1 MSTPWTIL
9 GGLLL
14 LMSTCSIIVAVLLVV
29 DRYRKPPWRG
39 VTGGEVASAVFTGL
53 RWVLRGFGL
62 AMRWAVT
69 VSGVTALLTAALLRI
84 FPDLY
89 RSPSDL
95 GTWTGYAAFGAQF
108 YLLLPAVA
116 AIVAVTQLAAHLL
129 APRRRGTVAPP
140 RTAPIPIPRAAWS
153 PVPAGPVRSSVLI
166 WKTAAE
172 TERLRREEIDT
183 RPDVTADGALAWLH
197 TEDLR
202 DVAGQVL
209 TSLDH
214 EPASLVA
221 AAPPPRRAG
230 GIADCPRCARP
241 VWTVDG
247 IPAGHYPYRG
257 ARRPCPAP
265 QRSGR

>member
-39 VTGGEVASAVFTGL
+39 VTRGEVAAGVAAGLRAVRTGL
-53 RWVLRGFGL
+53 GWVLRGFGL

-69 VSGVTALLTAALLRI
+69 VSGVTALAAAATLRI

-89 RSPSDL
+89 RSPSNL

-108 YLLLPAVA
+108 YLLLPLVVIVVA
-116 AIVAVTQLAAHLL
+116 MAKIATFTF
-129 APRRRGTVAPP
+129 APSRRGTVAPP
-140 RTAPIPIPRAAWS
+140 RTGPIPIPRA
-153 PVPAGPVRSSVLI
+153 VRSAVLAG
-166 WKTAAE
+166 KAAADD
-172 TERLRREEIDT
+172 ERRRREEIDT
-183 RPDVTADGALAWLH
+183 RPDVTADGSLAWLG
-197 TEDLR
+197 TDKLR

-209 TSLDH
+209 ASLDH
-214 EPASLVA
+214 DDA
-221 AAPPPRRAG
+221 
-230 GIADCPRCARP
+230 
-241 VWTVDG
+241 
-247 IPAGHYPYRG
+247 
-257 ARRPCPAP
+257 